1 MYVIAQMRRGQSL
14 ALAFEDAVL
23 LARLLDA
30 TKSDNPQSIFTRYEE
45 LRRPRVDHQYKNET
59 DKFEIAKASWWKQNL
74 REALIRVHFKFFETN
89 FNNGF
94 NGRMDF
100 SYNVFQEKL

>member
-1 MYVIAQMRRGQSL
+1 MRRGQNVG
-14 ALAFEDAVL
+14 LAFEDAVL

-45 LRRPRVDHQYKNET
+45 LRRPRINHQYKTET
-59 DKFEIAKASWWKQNL
+59 DKFEFPKVSWWKQKM
-74 REALIRVHFKFFETN
+74 RESLIRVHFKFFETS